1 MNEILSASPRLSE
14 KAIPVDLSRI
24 RRLYFIRCF
33 IPHKLQAAALDRRI
47 LSRSIKGYV
56 DPYISFR
63 HQITGYLFSSIFEC
77 FVDIVCFSFCQSNR
91 SRKDCGGV
99 EGGRKHKTF
108 RCNFDRVD
116 NEKSDPKDSKRSLS
130 YRIPWPAST

>member
-14 KAIPVDLSRI
+14 KAIPDDLLRI

-33 IPHKLQAAALDRRI
+33 IPHKLQAVALDRRI

-63 HQITGYLFSSIFEC
+63 HQITGYLFRVSLNASLTSC
-77 FVDIVCFSFCQSNR
+77 ASLFVRVTEVEKI
-91 SRKDCGGV
+91 V
-99 EGGRKHKTF
+99 EGRRAEEDTRRFVVISIG
-108 RCNFDRVD
+108 
-116 NEKSDPKDSKRSLS
+116 
-130 YRIPWPAST
+130 

>member
-14 KAIPVDLSRI
+14 KAIPDDLLRI

-56 DPYISFR
+56 DPYILFR
-63 HQITGYLFSSIFEC
+63 HQITGYFLRVSLNASLTPRASLFVRETEVEKI
-77 FVDIVCFSFCQSNR
+77 
-91 SRKDCGGV
+91 V
-99 EGGRKHKTF
+99 EGREGGGRRDKTF

-130 YRIPWPAST
+130 RIPWPAST